1 MFLLAGFEV
10 GVVEFGAVMEAF
22 ERGGKPERVL
32 ETFDEMVRGGHVFLG
47 FVAVLVGVVVVVL
60 FASAHTCSSF
70 SPSSFANFLAILPGR
85 KLRGHVCF
93 VLCFVFLF
101 PCGEVIN
108 QKQKQ
113 FHSTE
118 NGVVRYV
125 GALEGSTYTAT
136 ATTAR

>member
-47 FVAVLVGVVVVVL
+47 FVAVLVGWWLLCALLLHIRAVV
-60 FASAHTCSSF
+60 FP
-70 SPSSFANFLAILPGR
+70 PSSFANFLAILPGR